1 MASGESVLAVIMWQ
15 PLWIVIFCV
24 GFVWSIG
31 FCGLGFWWS
40 LWCVPLFFAWLK
52 LQHDRVLR
60 RSIFEYEKLT
70 KRNRGVHTES
80 AEWVNRCTKNFW
92 VTTREYVIG
101 QMIDQSAQLFEQNK
115 PSFVHK
121 VTLENVKLGDN
132 YPSISEVFVHEIA
145 SDQFHFDADLSY
157 YSDMNMELVTQ
168 IGFARFPVLVRDFF
182 IKGKVRVHVWLL
194 AHPPF
199 VSHVQISFVGQP
211 EIDMIVKLIKLG
223 PDIMSVPGLSASIKK
238 MMFDIIEQI
247 VVYPNFYEYILSPE
261 FVQRPGDEEL
271 LRQRNLYES
280 VTQVNQGEQVN
291 PEGTGATAL
300 EAGMRAP
307 QEHDHT
313 HNLAYGV
320 MRSEHG
326 VRVFGTEKTEDELR
340 AAAGEHVSDNLFS
353 EAMHRLKDN
362 IFHRRRAKSVDDGQT
377 VARQRVRDGQSLPPA
392 RPNQEA
398 PPPVTAPGSQALAPV
413 DPAVRLRKATS
424 EQHPQRK
431 LRVHKE
437 EF

>member
-1 MASGESVLAVIMWQ
+1 M
-15 PLWIVIFCV
+15 
-24 GFVWSIG
+24 
-31 FCGLGFWWS
+31 
-40 LWCVPLFFAWLK
+40 PLFFAWLK

-60 RSIFEYEKLT
+60 RSIFEYEKLM
-70 KRNRGVHTES
+70 KRNRGAHTES

-92 VTTREYVIG
+92 FTTREYIIG
-101 QMIDQSAQLFEQNK
+101 QMIDQSAVAFEENK

-145 SDQFHFDADLSY
+145 PDQFHFDAELSY

-194 AHPPF
+194 SHPPF

-238 MMFDIIEQI
+238 MMFDIIEQM
-247 VVYPNFYEYILSPE
+247 VVYPNFFEYILSPE
-261 FVQRPGDEEL
+261 FVQRPGDEDL
-271 LRQRNLYES
+271 LRERDRYGD
-280 VTQVNQGEQVN
+280 VTRVNQDQVN

-307 QEHDHT
+307 EDSDAAQEP
-313 HNLAYGV
+313 
-320 MRSEHG
+320 
-326 VRVFGTEKTEDELR
+326 KTEDELR
-340 AAAGEHVSDNLFS
+340 AAAGEHVSQRHLSGKF
-353 EAMHRLKDN
+353 HRLKDN
-362 IFHRRRAKSVDDGQT
+362 IFHRRRAKSLDSSSSQRLNPEPDGQT
-377 VARQRVRDGQSLPPA
+377 LPPVQDELV
-392 RPNQEA
+392 PSPTIN
-398 PPPVTAPGSQALAPV
+398 PLAP
-413 DPAVRLRKATS
+413 ARSVRLRKTTS

-431 LRVHKE
+431 TRVQKE